1 MIVQLNKNTLLN
13 LKICMCLVWQENEW
27 KGEKKE
33 NMWPF
38 DLPAT
43 FHPSRLT
50 GLEELVFYEL
60 VSKPLEKAIS
70 RLSIQRWNSAL
81 SVWLILSSPSPQT
94 KAWQV
99 GKLITCTIMQIS
111 QWAQHRQSNISQITQ
126 NSCAGNMKQQKL
138 YIARNPTNSW
148 V

>member
-1 MIVQLNKNTLLN
+1 MIGV
-13 LKICMCLVWQENEW
+13 CVCSVWQDIKKANER
-27 KGEKKE
+27 ETTE
-33 NMWPF
+33 NMWHF
-38 DLPAT
+38 DLLAT
-43 FHPSRLT
+43 IHPNRQT

-70 RLSIQRWNSAL
+70 RLSIRRWNSAL
-81 SVWLILSSPSPQT
+81 SLWLILSSPSPQT

-111 QWAQHRQSNISQITQ
+111 QWASHRQTKISQITQ
-126 NSCAGNMKQQKL
+126 NSCAKNMKQQKL
-138 YIARNPTNSW
+138 YMVRNPSNSW